1 MNLDGDQT
9 GIAELKKMAA
19 ANKDFLK
26 FLIKEVRTSFEGF
39 AEFKG
44 SDGVKYKLVRDGKD
58 PEHLTVQK
66 AG

>member
-1 MNLDGDQT
+1 MNLDGDAT
-9 GIAELKKMAA
+9 GVAELKKMAA

-44 SDGVKYKLVRDGKD
+44 TDGVRYKLVRDGLNPD
-58 PEHLTVQK
+58 HLTVQK
-66 AG
+66 IG